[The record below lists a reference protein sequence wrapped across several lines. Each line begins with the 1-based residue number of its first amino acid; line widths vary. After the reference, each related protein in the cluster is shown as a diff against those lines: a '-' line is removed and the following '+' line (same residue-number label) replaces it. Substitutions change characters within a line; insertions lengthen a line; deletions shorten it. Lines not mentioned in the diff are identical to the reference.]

1 VRPLEDVRILALEQ
15 FGAGPYASV
24 HLADLGADV
33 IKIEDPRSAGDVGRY
48 VPPFQEG
55 EDSLFFETFN
65 RNKRSLSLNIT
76 NESGRQVFEDLVRRS
91 DVVFSNLRGDVPA
104 KIKITYDDLKH
115 INPAIVCCSLSGF
128 GMTGPLK
135 NEPGYDYIFQG
146 AAGWME
152 LTGDPDGPPT
162 KSGLSVVDF
171 SGGLVAA
178 IAILA
183 GLHSARRDGV
193 GVDCDVS
200 LFDTALSML
209 TYPATWFLNG
219 GLEPQRMR
227 HSAHPSIVPFQAFEA
242 ADGWFVVAC
251 AKEKFWQ
258 RLCEALDDAPL
269 AFDERFNSF
278 AARRKNKDELLS
290 ILNEKFHTM
299 ECSKLIATLKEYG
312 VPCGPVN
319 TLAEALEEP
328 QTLAREM
335 IATTQHPRFG
345 EVRQV
350 VSPVNVGPDKGP
362 YRRAPLRNEDSQD
375 ILSNLLGY
383 DDTKIA
389 TLQSAGAFDA

>member
-1 VRPLEDVRILALEQ
+1 
-15 FGAGPYASV
+15 
-24 HLADLGADV
+24 
-33 IKIEDPRSAGDVGRY
+33 
-48 VPPFQEG
+48 
-55 EDSLFFETFN
+55 
-65 RNKRSLSLNIT
+65 
-76 NESGRQVFEDLVRRS
+76 
-91 DVVFSNLRGDVPA
+91 VVFSNLRGDVPA
-104 KIKITYDDLKH
+104 KIKITYDDLKD

-299 ECSKLIATLKEYG
+299 ECSKLISTLKEYG